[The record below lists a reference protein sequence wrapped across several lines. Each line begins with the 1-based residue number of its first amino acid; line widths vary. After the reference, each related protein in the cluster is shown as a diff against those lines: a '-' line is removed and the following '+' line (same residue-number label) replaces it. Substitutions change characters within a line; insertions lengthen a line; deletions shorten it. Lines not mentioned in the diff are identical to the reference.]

1 MVNKW
6 KKIIVIPVLAI
17 LLFMMSA
24 GTPEKV
30 NAEVYFVYDE
40 ADLLSDTE
48 EEALDNRIYALMEET
63 GWNIYAVTIDDAQGF
78 SAAAFAD
85 ALYEDWAGIDTDG
98 FLVLIDMDNREIY
111 LSTSGIAIRYLYD
124 ERVERVL
131 DAGYSY
137 VSDGEYASC
146 LSEMI
151 SSVEYYY
158 GEGIPE
164 DQYNYDVETGAVS
177 EYYVLTWMEA
187 VPVLLLAALVG
198 FGIYK
203 GITRSYV
210 LNGTDY
216 EYPYTKYGNV
226 NLTKHVDHF
235 LRQSVV
241 HQRIQTNTNSG
252 GAPRSGGS
260 SHRSSTHR
268 SSGGGRHGG
277 GGRKF

>member
-6 KKIIVIPVLAI
+6 KKIITIPVLAI
-17 LLFMMSA
+17 LLSTVTLW
-24 GTPEKV
+24 TPEKV
-30 NAEVYFVYDE
+30 NAEVYYVYDE
-40 ADLLSDTE
+40 ADLLSDSE
-48 EEALDNRIYALMEET
+48 EEALDNQIYELIEET

-78 SAAAFAD
+78 STAAFAD

-98 FLVLIDMDNREIY
+98 CLVLIDMDNREIY

-124 ERVERVL
+124 ERVESIL
-131 DAGYSY
+131 DTGFSY

-151 SSVEYYY
+151 SSAEYYY

-164 DQYNYDVETGAVS
+164 DQYNYDVETGAIS
-177 EYYVLTWMEA
+177 EYYVLTGGEI
-187 VPVLLLAALVG
+187 VVVLLLAVLVG

-203 GITRSYV
+203 GISKSYK

-226 NLTKHVDHF
+226 NLTKQTDQF

-252 GAPRSGGS
+252 SGSGS
-260 SHRSSTHR
+260 NHRSSTHR
-268 SSGGGRHGG
+268 SSGGGTHGG

>member
-6 KKIIVIPVLAI
+6 KKLITIPVLAL
-17 LLFMMSA
+17 LLFTVA
-24 GTPEKV
+24 VWTPEKV
-30 NAEVYFVYDE
+30 NAEIYFVYDE
-40 ADLLSDTE
+40 ADLLSDSE
-48 EEALDNRIYALMEET
+48 EEELDNQIYALIEET

-78 SAAAFAD
+78 STAAFAD
-85 ALYEDWAGIDTDG
+85 AIYEDWAGIDTDG
-98 FLVLIDMDNREIY
+98 FLVLLDMDNREIY
-111 LSTSGIAIRYLYD
+111 LSTSGIVIRYIYD

-137 VSDGEYASC
+137 VGDGEYASC

-151 SSVEYYY
+151 RSVEYYY

-164 DQYNYDVETGAVS
+164 DQHNYDVETGAIS
-177 EYYVLTWMEA
+177 EYNVLTGGEI
-187 VPVLLLAALVG
+187 VVVLLLAGLVG

-203 GITRSYV
+203 GIASSYK

-216 EYPYTKYGNV
+216 EYPYTKYANI
-226 NLTKHVDHF
+226 NLTKQADHF

-241 HQRIQTNTNSG
+241 HQRIETNNSG
-252 GAPRSGGS
+252 GARSGGS

-268 SSGGGRHGG
+268 SSGGGTHGG
-277 GGRKF
+277 GGRSF

>member
-6 KKIIVIPVLAI
+6 KKIITISVFAI
-17 LLFMMSA
+17 LLFTVA
-24 GTPEKV
+24 VWTPEKV
-30 NAEVYFVYDE
+30 NAENYFVYDE
-40 ADLLSDTE
+40 AGLLSDTE
-48 EEALDNRIYALMEET
+48 EEELDNQIYALIEDT

-78 SAAAFAD
+78 STAAFAD
-85 ALYEDWAGIDTDG
+85 ALYENWAGIDTDG

-111 LSTSGIAIRYLYD
+111 LSTSGIAVRYLYD

-137 VSDGEYASC
+137 VSNGEYASC

-151 SSVEYYY
+151 GSVEYYY
-158 GEGIPE
+158 GKGIPE
-164 DQYNYDVETGAVS
+164 DQYNYDVETGAIS
-177 EYYVLTWMEA
+177 QYYVLTWMEA

-198 FGIYK
+198 LGIYK
-203 GITRSYV
+203 GISKSYL

-226 NLTKHVDHF
+226 NLTKHADHF

-241 HQRIQTNTNSG
+241 HQRIQTNTG
-252 GAPRSGGS
+252 GGGGGPHGGGG
-260 SHRSSTHR
+260 HRSSTHR

-277 GGRKF
+277 GGRSF